1 MSNHAVRPRPK
12 KSTYLGFSRSAWAI
26 LILVFAIGLPL
37 LVAHPWTKDDRL
49 NWPSVAGQVL
59 ETRIGVVTL
68 VEHQYRP
75 SEIVYQVQAHVTYE
89 RDGTDYNTWL
99 PVSKLSTD
107 KAFLEF
113 WLSQKKSK
121 ICTVRWPPKNPTYT
135 EAVLY

>member
-37 LVAHPWTKDDRL
+37 LVAHPWAKDDHL

-89 RDGTDYNTWL
+89 RNGAEYNTWL
-99 PVSKLSTD
+99 PFPNCLQTKHSWNSGYHKR
-107 KAFLEF
+107 K
-113 WLSQKKSK
+113 
-121 ICTVRWPPKNPTYT
+121 VRTAQSAGRLRIPHT
-135 EAVLY
+135 

>member
-1 MSNHAVRPRPK
+1 LAV
-12 KSTYLGFSRSAWAI
+12 